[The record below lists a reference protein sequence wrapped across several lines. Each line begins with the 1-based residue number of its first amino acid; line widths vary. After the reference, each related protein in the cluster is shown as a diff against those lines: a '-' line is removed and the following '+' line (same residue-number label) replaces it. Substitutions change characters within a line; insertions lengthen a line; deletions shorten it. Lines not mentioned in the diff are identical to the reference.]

1 MERYWQ
7 IEKVNLKNN
16 IPIHAAVCVLMLL
29 LSPFLMGVAN
39 LGAQDSA
46 KVLEM
51 YVALTGIVLIPPVFL
66 PEQDHDIRELIFSKY
81 TDSQVVY
88 LIRLLGNIFLL
99 AFMLSVYIGMLRYHG
114 CEFPTGKYF
123 CGTLAEMFF
132 LGGLGLF
139 FYGLSDNFVIGYMVP
154 IVYYIAAVGGG
165 EKYLRMF
172 YPFSM
177 LRGSYDEKV
186 WLLAAA
192 ALLAGAGIRIRCRK
206 R

>member
-81 TDSQVVY
+81 TDSQVV
-88 LIRLLGNIFLL
+88 
-99 AFMLSVYIGMLRYHG
+99 
-114 CEFPTGKYF
+114 
-123 CGTLAEMFF
+123 
-132 LGGLGLF
+132 
-139 FYGLSDNFVIGYMVP
+139 
-154 IVYYIAAVGGG
+154 
-165 EKYLRMF
+165 
-172 YPFSM
+172 
-177 LRGSYDEKV
+177 
-186 WLLAAA
+186 
-192 ALLAGAGIRIRCRK
+192 
-206 R
+206 

>member
-114 CEFPTGKYF
+114 CEFPAGPRSTPHE
-123 CGTLAEMFF
+123 AE
-132 LGGLGLF
+132 GPPPG
-139 FYGLSDNFVIGYMVP
+139 
-154 IVYYIAAVGGG
+154 AAPAWSGRCVGRSPG
-165 EKYLRMF
+165 
-172 YPFSM
+172 
-177 LRGSYDEKV
+177 
-186 WLLAAA
+186 
-192 ALLAGAGIRIRCRK
+192 GAGPDR
-206 R
+206 